1 MNIWETLLLVLVF
14 GFFCYCLVRAVA
26 SMGSDKRNPNRP
38 DGEAGLALFLSV
50 LVLFL
55 LVGVFFGAQSEQQPI
70 VAEEAAEQ
78 QVPSTT
84 EEGTTEEGTTEEDIA
99 EEGTKQ
105 TSIEPEEPP
114 QQAPTEPEALPQYST
129 PETEGLPPEGLP
141 PEEEL
146 PQAAP
151 IEPEDV

>member
-1 MNIWETLLLVLVF
+1 
-14 GFFCYCLVRAVA
+14 
-26 SMGSDKRNPNRP
+26 MGSDKRNPNRP
-38 DGEAGLALFLSV
+38 DGEAGLASFLSV

-84 EEGTTEEGTTEEDIA
+84 EESTTEEGTTEE
-99 EEGTKQ
+99 GTKQ
-105 TSIEPEEPP
+105 PSIEPEEPP
-114 QQAPTEPEALPQYST
+114 QQAPTEPEALPQYIP
-129 PETEGLPPEGLP
+129 PETEGP
-141 PEEEL
+141 

-151 IEPEDV
+151 IEPEGV

>member
-1 MNIWETLLLVLVF
+1 
-14 GFFCYCLVRAVA
+14 
-26 SMGSDKRNPNRP
+26 MGSDKRNPNRP
-38 DGEAGLALFLSV
+38 DGEAGLASFLSV

-84 EEGTTEEGTTEEDIA
+84 EESTTEEGTAEEGTTEEGTTEE
-99 EEGTKQ
+99 GTKQ
-105 TSIEPEEPP
+105 PSIEPEEPP
-114 QQAPTEPEALPQYST
+114 QQTPTEPEALPQYRP
-129 PETEGLPPEGLP
+129 PETEGLPPQ
-141 PEEEL
+141 L

>member
-84 EEGTTEEGTTEEDIA
+84 DEGTTEEDIA

-129 PETEGLPPEGLP
+129 PETEGLPPE
-141 PEEEL
+141 EEL